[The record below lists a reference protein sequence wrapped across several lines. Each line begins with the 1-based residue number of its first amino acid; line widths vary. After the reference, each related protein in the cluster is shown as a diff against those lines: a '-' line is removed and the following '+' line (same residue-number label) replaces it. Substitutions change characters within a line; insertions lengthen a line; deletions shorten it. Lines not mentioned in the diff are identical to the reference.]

1 MLNCV
6 TLRIINMKKWYFV
19 AICFILAMLLCC
31 LGGCSDSEPKQSTKP
46 GEFGH
51 YIYKKAPNN
60 IVEWRIQ
67 GMYLNDSL
75 IVLGNPQY
83 IGYKYP
89 IFNKN
94 SGKIVGCY
102 EISKK

>member
-1 MLNCV
+1 MK
-6 TLRIINMKKWYFV
+6 RYMKKWYFV

-31 LGGCSDSEPKQSTKP
+31 LSGCSEPKQTTKP
-46 GEFGH
+46 GDFGH
-51 YIYKKAPNN
+51 LIYRQCPRN
-60 IVEWRIQ
+60 IIEWEIV

-75 IVLGNPQY
+75 IVM
-83 IGYKYP
+83 GYPRYLDYRYP

-94 SGKIVGCY
+94 SGKIEGYY

>member
-1 MLNCV
+1 MKPY
-6 TLRIINMKKWYFV
+6 LRKWYFV
-19 AICFILAMLLCC
+19 AICFILAMLCCC
-31 LGGCSDSEPKQSTKP
+31 LGGCSEPKQNTKP

-51 YIYKKAPNN
+51 YIYQQQPNN
-60 IVEWRIQ
+60 VVDWHII

-75 IVLGNPQY
+75 IVMGNPIY
-83 IGYKYP
+83 LDYKYP

-94 SGKIVGCY
+94 SGKIEGYY